1 MWSLG
6 VPLGCPMPWAQW
18 VRQNTPGRG
27 FLGWETCCQE
37 RWLLSKRFARFGC
50 RCPLLKGPQTRV
62 TIFLFSLDFG
72 WLFLGCPFSHF
83 PLLSSCFSW
92 SNLNKSW
99 PHVPFAITCCLTSGV
114 SSPTPAN
121 TVPRSGAGQEP
132 GKKIQVKSR
141 RSFSHPQPR
150 PWWGCPLPPLVGFK
164 ILGSEHAVSA
174 QGTNQL
180 SKVYLYEC
188 SQLFPLHKFTQRLSW
203 LYNTHYMEAI
213 YIWMNVFIER
223 KARSSCSPPL
233 NWNGRSGCPVAIPD
247 QQRCVS
253 RELTDFWF

>member
-1 MWSLG
+1 MIPACSLG
-6 VPLGCPMPWAQW
+6 VSRALSTINGTKHSKQEISG
-18 VRQNTPGRG
+18 VRKLLPGRVAP
-27 FLGWETCCQE
+27 FQKICSL
-37 RWLLSKRFARFGC
+37 WLQMSLV
-50 RCPLLKGPQTRV
+50 KGPIYQSNPV
-62 TIFLFSLDFG
+62 FLFSLDFG
-72 WLFLGCPFSHF
+72 WLFAGCPFSHF

-121 TVPRSGAGQEP
+121 MVPESGAGQEP
-132 GKKIQVKSR
+132 GKKIQVKS

-164 ILGSEHAVSA
+164 ILHSECAVSA

-188 SQLFPLHKFTQRLSW
+188 SQLFPLHKFTQRLS
-203 LYNTHYMEAI
+203 
-213 YIWMNVFIER
+213 
-223 KARSSCSPPL
+223 
-233 NWNGRSGCPVAIPD
+233 
-247 QQRCVS
+247 
-253 RELTDFWF
+253 